1 MKERGR
7 IVQSF
12 LPYAVLPKV
21 FVIHLIYF
29 VVFWLNAFYA
39 KNGISEEFSPREIV
53 LCRSVEFNKYCK
65 GMFGLYVEA
74 GEDANVTNDMRP
86 RTYSGIL
93 LGPSSNI
100 QGTPK
105 VFDLKTGKV

>member
-1 MKERGR
+1 MY
-7 IVQSF
+7 IV
-12 LPYAVLPKV
+12 AVGTYLLS
-21 FVIHLIYF
+21 IHRLLYISTYSSHT
-29 VVFWLNAFYA
+29 YA

-105 VFDLKTGKV
+105 VFTLKTGQV